1 MSQETV
7 EAATAERSD
16 MPQPTG
22 ENEPV
27 DPEGPGTAADSGPG
41 WLNQVPYLLV
51 LATMSACIVLVAAA
65 HFKRGPAIIAGSLLL
80 GAVLRAVLP
89 TERVG
94 MLAVRSRWV
103 DVVTFVTLAVLLIV
117 LAWVAP
123 QL

>member
-7 EAATAERSD
+7 EAAGRSD
-16 MPQPTG
+16 TPQPTG

-27 DPEGPGTAADSGPG
+27 GKEGADPAAEEGPG
-41 WLNQVPYLLV
+41 WLDQVPYLLV
-51 LATMSACIVLVAAA
+51 LATMGAGIVVVAAA
-65 HFKRGPAIIAGSLLL
+65 YFKRGPAIIAGSLLL

-94 MLAVRSRWV
+94 MLAVRRRWV
-103 DVVTFVTLAVLLIV
+103 DVATLVTLAVLLIV

>member
-7 EAATAERSD
+7 EAAITGRSD
-16 MPQPTG
+16 MPQPPE
-22 ENEPV
+22 ENERHE
-27 DPEGPGTAADSGPG
+27 PEDAEPTAAEGPG

-51 LATMSACIVLVAAA
+51 LATMGAGIVVVAAA

-80 GAVLRAVLP
+80 GAVLRALLP
-89 TERVG
+89 AERVG
-94 MLAVRSRWV
+94 LLAVRRRWV
-103 DVVTFVTLAVLLIV
+103 DVATLVTLAVLLIV